1 MNAQRMQETKSAVTQ
16 QKEQDGTGQGTAR
29 QLVRQTMASI
39 SENLKAERVQFAL
52 LISDQEASVMIQ
64 GRVKQG
70 RIGELANGILNLT
83 TTLVNE
89 AASPAA
95 S

>member
-1 MNAQRMQETKSAVTQ
+1 MLT
-16 QKEQDGTGQGTAR
+16 
-29 QLVRQTMASI
+29 L

-52 LISDQEASVMIQ
+52 LITDQEASLMMQ

-70 RIGELANGILNLT
+70 RIGELATGLLNLT
-83 TTLVNE
+83 STLVNKT
-89 AASPAA
+89 APPAA

>member
-1 MNAQRMQETKSAVTQ
+1 MSDQGMQETKMDAVKQVPQTI
-16 QKEQDGTGQGTAR
+16 GQGTAR
-29 QLVRQTMASI
+29 QRVRNAMLTI
-39 SENLKAERVQFAL
+39 SDSLKAERVQFAL
-52 LISDQEASVMIQ
+52 LITDQEASLMMQ

-83 TTLVNE
+83 NTLVNE
-89 AASPAA
+89 TAAPAA

>member
-1 MNAQRMQETKSAVTQ
+1 MSNQGTQETKKAAVKQVPQTA
-16 QKEQDGTGQGTAR
+16 GQGTAR
-29 QLVRQTMASI
+29 QRVRNAMLTVSD
-39 SENLKAERVQFAL
+39 SLKAERVQFAL
-52 LISDQEASVMIQ
+52 LITDQEASLMIQ

-83 TTLVNE
+83 NTLVNE
-89 AASPAA
+89 TAAPAA

>member
-1 MNAQRMQETKSAVTQ
+1 MSNQRTQETKKAAVKQGPQTV
-16 QKEQDGTGQGTAR
+16 GRGTAR
-29 QLVRQTMASI
+29 QRVRNAMLTI
-39 SENLKAERVQFAL
+39 SDSLKAERVQFAL
-52 LISDQEASVMIQ
+52 LITDQEASLMVQ

-83 TTLVNE
+83 NTLVNE
-89 AASPAA
+89 TAAPAA